1 MEHEETRAIWRRR
14 GRAAERGHD
23 RDEETSR
30 PTSRERFIVVQISRD
45 AHMSE
50 AHNRLKSAVTP
61 RTKNQVVGR
70 AIVGV
75 IANATRI
82 GGAECARSGRRL
94 SISSLDCLDAD
105 H

>member
-50 AHNRLKSAVTP
+50 AHNRLKSAATREP
-61 RTKNQVVGR
+61 RTKLW
-70 AIVGV
+70 
-75 IANATRI
+75 
-82 GGAECARSGRRL
+82 GGYCWCHRKCNPDRRRRVR
-94 SISSLDCLDAD
+94 
-105 H
+105 